1 MTPAQYQRAA
11 TYMETGRHG
20 SFAACI
26 GSAYFAADHIN
37 RARLLAAFSEIFATA
52 YQFHHPKM
60 EIVTNE

>member
-1 MTPAQYQRAA
+1 MTPAQEFHAA
-11 TYMETGRHG
+11 AMMVTGLHG

-37 RARLLAAFSEIFATA
+37 RARLLAAFPEIFATA

>member
-1 MTPAQYQRAA
+1 
-11 TYMETGRHG
+11 METGRHG

-37 RARLLAAFSEIFATA
+37 RARLLAAFPEIFATA
-52 YQFHHPKM
+52 YQFHHPKL